1 MKNFREAYRETI
13 NGIPVPDFCTEEI
26 SEEDQKSRA
35 LPYRRKRYM
44 AAAALAGGIFVIYTL
59 GGVAVTNYTRSLVRA
74 DENGFQTMD
83 METVLLTQEDRIS
96 QITAE
101 ESGEEMN
108 AGGTAVAYM
117 EDGGAADLA
126 KIEEYSD
133 GIVSERMSRDADYEQ
148 QYTSLEEFEEED
160 DIPLELLINWRT
172 HWMEKKFMR
181 LRPLGIMK

>member
-59 GGVAVTNYTRSLVRA
+59 GGVAATNYTRSLVRA

-83 METVLLTQEDRIS
+83 MNT
-96 QITAE
+96 
-101 ESGEEMN
+101 
-108 AGGTAVAYM
+108 GGAAVAYM